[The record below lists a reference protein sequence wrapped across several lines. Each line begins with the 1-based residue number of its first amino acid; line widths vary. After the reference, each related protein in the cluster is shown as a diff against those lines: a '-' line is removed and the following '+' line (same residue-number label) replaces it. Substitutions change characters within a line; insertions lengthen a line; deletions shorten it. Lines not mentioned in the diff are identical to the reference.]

1 MKCVAC
7 GGEGL
12 VEGRVA
18 YGRGADEL
26 RFTPGDSSFLKTM
39 FGIGSRPVRG
49 YGCVRCGHLQ
59 LAVEFEEEES
69 RRFLEFE
76 GQQPSVLERLGEED
90 DRPAG
95 QVGRAVE
102 D

>member
-12 VEGRVA
+12 V
-18 YGRGADEL
+18 RGVLSSESDMADVCFRL
-26 RFTPGDSSFLKTM
+26 ADRSYLSRFLGL
-39 FGIGSRPVRG
+39 GSKPVRA

-59 LAVEFEEEES
+59 LAVKFDEGDL

-76 GQQPSVLERLGEED
+76 GQQPSVLERINEEESG
-90 DRPAG
+90 PAG
-95 QVGRAVE
+95 RDG
-102 D
+102 

>member
-12 VEGRVA
+12 VGGVLASVTDAGDVCFRL
-18 YGRGADEL
+18 ADRSMWSKL
-26 RFTPGDSSFLKTM
+26 LGLGSKT
-39 FGIGSRPVRG
+39 VRA

-59 LAVEFEEEES
+59 LAVEFDEKDL

-76 GQQPSVLERLGEED
+76 GQQPGVLERINDEEGG
-90 DRPAG
+90 PAG
-95 QVGRAVE
+95 RDG
-102 D
+102 

>member
-12 VEGRVA
+12 VGGELSSESDMGKVCFRL
-18 YGRGADEL
+18 ADRSYL
-26 RFTPGDSSFLKTM
+26 SRFLGLGSKT
-39 FGIGSRPVRG
+39 VRA

-59 LAVEFEEEES
+59 LAVEFDEKDL

-76 GQQPSVLERLGEED
+76 GQQPGVLERINDEEGG
-90 DRPAG
+90 PAG
-95 QVGRAVE
+95 RDG
-102 D
+102 

>member
-12 VEGRVA
+12 VEGKVA
-18 YGRGADEL
+18 SGSGTDDVCFRLA
-26 RFTPGDSSFLKTM
+26 DSSYLTM
-39 FGIGSRPVRG
+39 FLGLGSKPVRA

-59 LAVEFEEEES
+59 LAVEFDEKDL

-76 GQQPSVLERLGEED
+76 GQQPSVLERINEEEGG
-90 DRPAG
+90 PAG
-95 QVGRAVE
+95 RDG
-102 D
+102 

>member
-12 VEGRVA
+12 VGGVLA
-18 YGRGADEL
+18 SGTGTDDV
-26 RFTPGDSSFLKTM
+26 RFRLADSSYLTKFL
-39 FGIGSRPVRG
+39 GLGSKPVRA

-59 LAVEFEEEES
+59 LAVEFDEKDL

-76 GQQPSVLERLGEED
+76 GHQPNILERLEEED
-90 DRPAG
+90 GGPDG
-95 QVGRAVE
+95 QRG
-102 D
+102 

>member
-1 MKCVAC
+1 MKCIAC

-12 VEGRVA
+12 VEGMLASASGTDAVCFMPA
-18 YGRGADEL
+18 G
-26 RFTPGDSSFLKTM
+26 SSSLKKFL
-39 FGIGSRPVRG
+39 GLGSKPVRS

-59 LAVEFEEEES
+59 LAVEFEEDDL

-76 GQQPSVLERLGEED
+76 GQQPSVLERLNDE

-95 QVGRAVE
+95 RDG
-102 D
+102 

>member
-12 VEGRVA
+12 VEGVLA
-18 YGRGADEL
+18 SGSGTDDV
-26 RFTPGDSSFLKTM
+26 RFRLADSSYLTKFL
-39 FGIGSRPVRG
+39 GIGSKPVRA

-59 LAVEFEEEES
+59 LAVEFNEEDS

-76 GQQPSVLERLGEED
+76 GQQPGVLERINEEEGG
-90 DRPAG
+90 PAG
-95 QVGRAVE
+95 RDG
-102 D
+102 

>member
-12 VEGRVA
+12 VEGVLA
-18 YGRGADEL
+18 AESGTDDV
-26 RFTPGDSSFLKTM
+26 RFRPTDGSSWRKYL
-39 FGIGSRPVRG
+39 GLGSKNVRA

-59 LAVEFEEEES
+59 LAVEFDEEDS

-76 GQQPSVLERLGEED
+76 GQQPSVLERLNEGEG
-90 DRPAG
+90 G
-95 QVGRAVE
+95 QDG
-102 D
+102 

>member
-12 VEGRVA
+12 VGGVLA
-18 YGRGADEL
+18 SGSGTDDV
-26 RFTPGDSSFLKTM
+26 RFRPADSSYFSKFLGLGTK
-39 FGIGSRPVRG
+39 PVRA

-59 LAVEFEEEES
+59 LAVEFGEEDL

-76 GQQPSVLERLGEED
+76 GQQPSVLERLNEGEGG
-90 DRPAG
+90 PAG
-95 QVGRAVE
+95 RDG
-102 D
+102 

>member
-12 VEGRVA
+12 VAGVLASSSDASDVCFRLA
-18 YGRGADEL
+18 DSSIWSKLLGRG
-26 RFTPGDSSFLKTM
+26 SKT
-39 FGIGSRPVRG
+39 VRA

-59 LAVEFEEEES
+59 LAVEFDEKDL

-76 GQQPSVLERLGEED
+76 GQQPSVLERINEED
-90 DRPAG
+90 G
-95 QVGRAVE
+95 GRAGR
-102 D
+102 DG

>member
-12 VEGRVA
+12 VGGVLA
-18 YGRGADEL
+18 SGSGTDDV
-26 RFTPGDSSFLKTM
+26 RFRPADSSYLSKFLGLGSKT
-39 FGIGSRPVRG
+39 VRA

-59 LAVEFEEEES
+59 LAVEFNEEDL

-76 GQQPSVLERLGEED
+76 GQQPSILERINEEE
-90 DRPAG
+90 G
-95 QVGRAVE
+95 GR
-102 D
+102 DG

>member
-1 MKCVAC
+1 MKCGAC

-12 VEGRVA
+12 VGGVLA
-18 YGRGADEL
+18 SGSGTDDV
-26 RFTPGDSSFLKTM
+26 RFRLADSSYLTKF
-39 FGIGSRPVRG
+39 FGVGSKPVRA

-59 LAVEFEEEES
+59 FAVEFDEKDQ

-76 GQQPSVLERLGEED
+76 GQQPGVLERIKEED
-90 DRPAG
+90 GGPAG
-95 QVGRAVE
+95 RG

>member
-12 VEGRVA
+12 VEGVLA
-18 YGRGADEL
+18 SGSGTDDV
-26 RFTPGDSSFLKTM
+26 RFRAADSSYLTKFLGLGSKT
-39 FGIGSRPVRG
+39 VRA

-59 LAVEFEEEES
+59 LAVNFDEEDL

-76 GQQPSVLERLGEED
+76 GQQPSVIERLEEED
-90 DRPAG
+90 GGP
-95 QVGRAVE
+95 AVE
-102 D
+102 RG